1 MTPSGEVEQVLNRYL
16 LNELSE
22 EERERIE
29 ERLFTDQTFIEQ
41 VETAEMRLVDRYV
54 LGEISADERAR
65 FVSQYLPVPE
75 HARRVREAE
84 QFHEQLKNFGSESG
98 PETGGNDA
106 DGAGSLARAATR

>member
-1 MTPSGEVEQVLNRYL
+1 MTSSGEVERLLIGYL
-16 LNELSE
+16 LDELSE
-22 EERERIE
+22 EERARVE

-54 LGEISADERAR
+54 LGEMSADERAR

-75 HARRVREAE
+75 QARRVREAE
-84 QFHEQLKNFGSESG
+84 QFHEQLKIFGLEYG
-98 PETGGNDA
+98 PAAGGSDA

>member
-1 MTPSGEVEQVLNRYL
+1 MTSSGEVEHLLDRYL

-22 EERERIE
+22 EERGRIE

-54 LGEISADERAR
+54 LGEMSADERAR

-75 HARRVREAE
+75 HARRVREAV
-84 QFHEQLKNFGSESG
+84 QFHEQLKIFGLEYG
-98 PETGGNDA
+98 PEPDGSDA
-106 DGAGSLARAATR
+106 DGAGPLTRAATR